1 MTDNEQQPT
10 KPQVQQERLWAM
22 LAHLTAFAG
31 FVFPFGH
38 ILGPLVLWLVKKQ
51 EFPIVEDQGKES
63 INFQISLTI
72 YGVGAAILTLVG
84 VGLILGIVLLVAD
97 VVLVIIA
104 AVRANEGER
113 YRYPATIRFLK

>member
-1 MTDNEQQPT
+1 MTGNEQQPT
-10 KPQVQQERLWAM
+10 TPQVQQERLWAR

-84 VGLILGIVLLVAD
+84 VGFILGIVLVVAD

-104 AVRANEGER
+104 AVRANEGEL